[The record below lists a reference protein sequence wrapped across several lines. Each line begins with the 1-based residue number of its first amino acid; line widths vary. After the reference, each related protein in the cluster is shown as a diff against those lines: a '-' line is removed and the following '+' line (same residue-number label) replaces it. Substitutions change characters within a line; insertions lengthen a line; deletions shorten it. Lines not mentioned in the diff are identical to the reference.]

1 MTATVH
7 DFYDWQADAGMNEHA
22 EQHNVDPDAATQGA
36 RVYDITAA
44 RAHFHAART
53 PGVYMSPDELAELQ
67 AAGLE
72 STDGIVSAAG
82 QVPAVDLP
90 FIVPE
95 PYPVDDPFIVPEP
108 AASVPPPA
116 LHRRAYRRVVATV
129 THPSARAVY
138 RQGVYVIAGAHVARD
153 RRRDERGTAR
163 HERMMRAA
171 ELAGDHAAVQE
182 WAVLAAA
189 HRQARHERRVAMR
202 NHPIHVAKKT
212 AVYGGLTVAGL
223 LTIGI
228 ALAITG
234 KGGPREV
241 YAPLVDAF
249 DLVRWAFEVIDVL
262 WLPAVLLTPAF
273 VVASWWQKGRTRAE
287 VPPWLMSAA
296 QREQYEGEPITPSIV
311 VTALR
316 DLGLGELRKQIKAMP
331 DAGAAMLSPIRAAGC
346 GVELDVMLPSGTSTA
361 EIQARR
367 QKLAENL
374 GRHRHEVFITIPPA
388 PRTVRLWIAD
398 SGALDE
404 PIGPSPLV
412 TDETATADYRTGRA
426 PWGQDLRGGTALI
439 SLFQRHLLVTG
450 LSNQGKTAS
459 LRALMLWLAL
469 DPRVRFWIAD
479 LKGVGDWAMFA
490 GLAEILIEGPRDDQ
504 VMAAT
509 HMAEA
514 AVDEM
519 ERRGELMRELTGR
532 GWSQDKILADPRFA
546 PLLVVVD
553 EAQVAYGSTAVGD
566 DKRPYGGVRNTSR
579 YFQAIKALHDQGR
592 AVSVQTAEGTQDP
605 TDQNLPKRSREGN
618 HIRCSLVVGTEA
630 QSKMA
635 LGEAAVKNGAA
646 PHELR
651 QGLDKGTLVVAGD
664 GVELPPGQSS
674 LTIRTHYIGP
684 DDAHALAERAKARRR
699 GVETN
704 GGPDDGGEPVPVDV
718 LADVISILRGEQRA
732 RSEEVV
738 HRLKTLRPEYYREW
752 TTTEL
757 TAALRPVGA
766 EPYKTSGTMHVSL
779 ARVREAMADRDAAGE
794 TEAES
799 A

>member
-1 MTATVH
+1 MTALE
-7 DFYDWQADAGMNEHA
+7 FYDWQTETDMGTVIEGKFPPH
-22 EQHNVDPDAATQGA
+22 PDDDGEA
-36 RVYDITAA
+36 
-44 RAHFHAART
+44 
-53 PGVYMSPDELAELQ
+53 LAEIDVRAFRRQ
-67 AAGLE
+67 AGIGGAPRPEFWPEPEPYDVAPAEVDGTAAGLLEEDAPIPPYGLPVSPAPAE
-72 STDGIVSAAG
+72 STA
-82 QVPAVDLP
+82 
-90 FIVPE
+90 
-95 PYPVDDPFIVPEP
+95 
-108 AASVPPPA
+108 PA
-116 LHRRAYRRVVATV
+116 LHRRAYRRVAGTV

-138 RQGVYVIAGAHVARD
+138 RQGVYVVAGAHVARD

-182 WAVLAAA
+182 WAKLAAE

-202 NHPIHVAKKT
+202 NQPIHVAKKT
-212 AVYGGLTVAGL
+212 AVYCGLTVAGL
-223 LTIGI
+223 VTVGI

-234 KGGPREV
+234 TGGFREV
-241 YAPLVDAF
+241 WAPLLDAF
-249 DLVRWAFEVIDVL
+249 RLVRWTFEVIDAV
-262 WLPAVLLTPAF
+262 WLPAVLLTPVF
-273 VVASWWQKGRTRAE
+273 VVASWWHKGRTRAE

-316 DLGLGELRKQIKAMP
+316 DLGIGELRKAIRAMP

-412 TDETATADYRTGRA
+412 VDETMTADYRTGRA
-426 PWGQDLRGGTALI
+426 PWGQDLRGGTALV

-469 DPRVRFWIAD
+469 DPRVRLHIAD
-479 LKGVGDWAMFA
+479 LKGVGDWGMFA
-490 GLAEILIEGPRDDQ
+490 GLAEVLIEGPTDEH

-519 ERRGELMRELTGR
+519 QRRGELMRELTAR
-532 GWSQDKILADPRFA
+532 GWSQDKILADARFA
-546 PLLVVVD
+546 PLIVIVD
-553 EAQVAYGSTAVGD
+553 EAQVAYGSTAVGP

-618 HIRCSLVVGTEA
+618 HIRASLVVGTESQA
-630 QSKMA
+630 KMA
-635 LGEAAVKNGAA
+635 LGEAAVNGGAA

-684 DDAHALAERAKARRR
+684 DDARALAERAKARRR
-699 GVETN
+699 GVETS
-704 GGPDDGGEPVPVDV
+704 GGPDGGGEAAPVDV
-718 LADVISILRGEQRA
+718 LADVISILRGEERA

-738 HRLKTLRPEYYREW
+738 HRLKVLRPEYYREW

-757 TAALRPVGA
+757 TAALRPFGA
-766 EPYKTSGTMHVSL
+766 APYKTSGTMHVSL
-779 ARVREAMADRDAAGE
+779 ARVREAVADRAAAGE
-794 TEAES
+794 TEAET